1 MFLNFFPKK
10 TLFEKRWFFICFVS
24 VFRFVRDFKW
34 KIQEFLRNWKTLVK
48 KRSITLWFWN
58 FQYFHP
64 NLGFWKFLQK
74 IWNFS
79 QKRHHLSC
87 DFEILEFWSN
97 RHEIDLQR
105 TVFFRSFENELFHI
119 VMHQKLLSKDENSIW
134 KGRNVWLWWF
144 HSIIRRIFLFW
155 KLYFCWDSN
164 PCQRKRPR
172 DFAQDILTRIG
183 RTYSKWI
190 WQFCH
195 SKNRRDHGP
204 LWSLVTLIIDS
215 KRC

>member
-58 FQYFHP
+58 FSYFHP
-64 NLGFWKFLQK
+64 NLGFWKFLK
-74 IWNFS
+74 KVGIFLKKDIIYLVILKFWNFDQIVMKLTFKGS
-79 QKRHHLSC
+79 
-87 DFEILEFWSN
+87 F
-97 RHEIDLQR
+97 
-105 TVFFRSFENELFHI
+105 FFRSFENWLFHI
-119 VMHQKLLSKDENSIW
+119 VMHQKLLSKDKNSIW

-155 KLYFCWDSN
+155 KLFRDSW
-164 PCQRKRPR
+164 RKIWALSMDSALKSIF
-172 DFAQDILTRIG
+172 DFPIHAINAFSIQSVRKMVKTQERWRG
-183 RTYSKWI
+183 
-190 WQFCH
+190 
-195 SKNRRDHGP
+195 
-204 LWSLVTLIIDS
+204 LVMPY
-215 KRC
+215 